1 MRRQSKV
8 EVYLH
13 FVWTVKGRHDRLTDE
28 YESRIYRCIA
38 GEAETMGCEILA
50 IGGMPDHVHL
60 LVRVPGKV
68 APAMLAKQ
76 VKGVSSSLMNQ
87 LRPDF
92 SDRFDWQQGYGCFSI
107 GRNLC
112 QAVKQYVRNQK
123 LHHTDGSLWP
133 EWEETDEPEPQTD
146 ESSVE

>member
-1 MRRQSKV
+1 MRRRSKV

-13 FVWTVKGRHDRLTDE
+13 LIWLVKGRQERITADFE
-28 YESRIYRCIA
+28 PRIYRCIV
-38 GEAETMGCEILA
+38 GEAEAMDCQVLA

-76 VKGVSSSLMNQ
+76 VKSLSSNLIHQ
-87 LRPDF
+87 IRPDF
-92 SDRFDWQQGYGCFSI
+92 SDRFDWQPGYGCFSL

-112 QAVKQYVRNQK
+112 ETVKHYVLNQK
-123 LHHTDGSLWP
+123 QHHSDGKVWP
-133 EWEETDEPEPQTD
+133 DWEEADEPELAAGASD
-146 ESSVE
+146 LK